1 MRLWIWFSGLTR
13 HAKPGQK
20 ALMQKH
26 WCHNHCFCMFMRAV
40 CILCVCVWSCCLKES
55 SSDGAWKPCSA
66 AVLPMHRQLHCWALN
81 TRSALTLARTLY
93 PSLWISLSLLFL
105 SFHVLCLLKPF
116 RLNPYIAPSNGS
128 YIHFSSITWLIP
140 PQCHGHVSL
149 SHWYPQPRPLPPGW
163 SQSSWE
169 HQYDWM
175 LYWHLNHKSYAFVSW
190 NQGVGLQLI
199 DSSHIEGQALCH
211 HGDCRAI

>member
-105 SFHVLCLLKPF
+105 SFHVLCLSKPF

-128 YIHFSSITWLIP
+128 YIHFSYLTDSTSVPWPCL
-140 PQCHGHVSL
+140 
-149 SHWYPQPRPLPPGW
+149 
-163 SQSSWE
+163 SQSLVPPAQTPAPRMITVQLRTSVR
-169 HQYDWM
+169 
-175 LYWHLNHKSYAFVSW
+175 LN
-190 NQGVGLQLI
+190 
-199 DSSHIEGQALCH
+199 ALLTSQS
-211 HGDCRAI
+211 